1 MNAEDIQER
10 LKDLGDPE
18 KAKILQRF
26 FKTGPGEYGEGDLF
40 LGIPVP
46 KLRNVSKECD
56 AMAIG
61 ETEALLK
68 SAVHEER
75 LLALLILIRKYE
87 REDKPEK
94 KKIYA
99 LYLKSTR
106 WINNWD
112 LVDLSSPN
120 IVGDFLLGRSR
131 KPLYKLARSP
141 VLWKRRIA
149 ILATFRFI
157 KAQQFDDTLRISELL
172 LRDKE
177 DLIHKAVGW
186 MLREVGKRD
195 LVAEETFL
203 KKYCRLMPRTMLRY
217 AIERFPARKRDLYMK
232 GRRGEKKTETSKA

>member
-1 MNAEDIQER
+1 MTAQDIRKRLRELEDP
-10 LKDLGDPE
+10 D

-46 KLRNVSKECD
+46 RLREICKECD
-56 AMAIG
+56 AMAMG
-61 ETEALLK
+61 ELEALLK
-68 SAVHEER
+68 SPVHEER
-75 LLALLILIRKYE
+75 LLALLILIQEYN
-87 REDKPEK
+87 REDETGK
-94 KKIYA
+94 KSIYA

-112 LVDLSSPN
+112 LVDLSAPN
-120 IVGDFLLGRSR
+120 IVGDFLMRRSR
-131 KPLYKLARSP
+131 KPLYGLAHSP

-157 KAQQFDDTLRISELL
+157 KEQQFDDTLRISEIL

-177 DLIHKAVGW
+177 DLIQKAVGW

-203 KKYCRLMPRTMLRY
+203 KEHCKQMPRTMLRY
-217 AIERFPARKRDLYMK
+217 AVERFPAAKRELYMK
-232 GRRGEKKTETSKA
+232 GRT